1 MPSEQDAV
9 LIAVWVE
16 KEGEAPWF
24 AGVPEQPSV
33 YHLRCVSSSQEVN
46 FRFQTGNLIAEA
58 KRKCALLMGHGFTV
72 VRVSKHI
79 ASFANSDG
87 NSQHNLIQAAMN
99 HLVAVY
105 EQGKET
111 MADYDETFAREVLAF
126 VASRHP
132 NRVQMM
138 EIKEAT
144 KPEPTDGE
152 LLVALDALAIDGYI
166 EGHALRE
173 SSSGKSKLAA
183 MANILSTKLGR
194 EFLRPANK
202 INEAGSISNLHFH
215 GPVGAVGHQS
225 TGNVTV
231 NQQWVTAAPDPDWHV
246 VAQAFKEAVADKA
259 KVASS
264 SEDFLVVSALAKAQE
279 EATQK
284 NKAGFLD
291 AVSKLGQSAVPI
303 LARAGAHG
311 LVSYLE
317 QHFNWK
323 LT

>member
-1 MPSEQDAV
+1 ME
-9 LIAVWVE
+9 
-16 KEGEAPWF
+16 
-24 AGVPEQPSV
+24 
-33 YHLRCVSSSQEVN
+33 
-46 FRFQTGNLIAEA
+46 
-58 KRKCALLMGHGFTV
+58 HGFTV
-72 VRVSKHI
+72 VRVPKPF
-79 ASFANSDG
+79 AYLANSDS
-87 NSQHNLIQAAMN
+87 NSQHNLIQAAMK

-111 MADYDETFAREVLAF
+111 MTNYDETFAREILAF

-138 EIKEAT
+138 EIKEGMT
-144 KPEPTDGE
+144 PEPTDAE
-152 LLVALDALAIDGYI
+152 MLVALDALAIDGYI

-183 MANILSTKLGR
+183 MANVLSTKSGR
-194 EFLRPANK
+194 ELLRPVSK
-202 INEAGSISNLHFH
+202 INETGNISNLHFH

-225 TGNVTV
+225 TGNVTI
-231 NQQWVTAAPDPDWHV
+231 NQQLVAAAPEPDWHV
-246 VAQAFKEAVADKA
+246 VAQAFKEAASDKA

-264 SEDFLVVSALAKAQE
+264 SEDFLAVSALAKAQE

-284 NKAGFLD
+284 NKTGFLD
-291 AVSKLGQSAVPI
+291 AIVKIGQSAVPI
-303 LARAGAHG
+303 LASAGAHG

-317 QHFNWK
+317 QRFNWK